1 MREMSKEEIKKLDR
15 EHVLHSWSVQGTLD
29 PTVVTKAEGIYF
41 YDADGKKYYDMSS
54 QLVNLNIGYG
64 NQKVAD
70 AIAEQAH
77 KLPFI
82 GPGYAVDVKSEL
94 ARKIIELAPDNMQKV
109 FFTLGGADANENALK
124 IARLYTGRNKVMSR
138 YRSYHGSTM
147 GAGNLTGEPRR
158 FNCEP
163 GIPGY
168 VKFFDPYVYREPIEL
183 VDFEDDAAAT
193 RFYIG
198 KLREQIIYEGPESI
212 AAIECETITGSN
224 GCIIPPDGYLQ
235 GIRDL
240 CDEFGIMMICD
251 EVMMGWCRTGE
262 VFACQNWGIK
272 PDIITFAKGVTCGYA
287 PLGGVIVD
295 KKIADYFDDHKLL
308 CGLTY
313 SGHPLSCAAGV
324 ATLDVYKED
333 HILDNVRAMG
343 KILGE
348 IEEDLKDKHAC
359 VGDVR
364 YKGLFSA
371 VELVKDKAT
380 KEPLVGYNA
389 DKENLMGKICG
400 MLKAKGF
407 STYTHE
413 NIIIV
418 APPLIIKEDELR
430 TAMTML
436 DEVLTEVDKMIA

>member
-1 MREMSKEEIKKLDR
+1 MREMSKEEIKKLDK
-15 EHVLHSWSVQGTLD
+15 EHVLHSWSVQGALD

-168 VKFFDPYVYREPIEL
+168 VKFFDPYVYREL

-193 RFYIG
+193 KFYIG

-272 PDIITFAKGVTCGYA
+272 PDIITFAKVVTCGYS

-348 IEEDLKDKHAC
+348 IEEDLKEKHAC

>member
-168 VKFFDPYVYREPIEL
+168 VKFFDPYVYREL

-198 KLREQIIYEGPESI
+198 KLREQIVYEGPESI

>member
-1 MREMSKEEIKKLDR
+1 MREMSKEEIKKLDK

-168 VKFFDPYVYREPIEL
+168 VKFFDPYVSREL

-193 RFYIG
+193 KFYIG

-272 PDIITFAKGVTCGYA
+272 PDIITFAKGVTCGYS

-348 IEEDLKDKHAC
+348 IEEDLKEKHAC

>member
-168 VKFFDPYVYREPIEL
+168 VKFFDPYVYREL

-295 KKIADYFDDHKLL
+295 KKIANYFDDHKLL

>member
-168 VKFFDPYVYREPIEL
+168 VKFFDPYVYREL

-295 KKIADYFDDHKLL
+295 KKIVDYFDDHKLL

>member
-1 MREMSKEEIKKLDR
+1 MREMSKEEIKKLDK

-168 VKFFDPYVYREPIEL
+168 VKFFDPYVYREL

-193 RFYIG
+193 KFYIG

-272 PDIITFAKGVTCGYA
+272 PDIITFAKGVTCGYS

-348 IEEDLKDKHAC
+348 IEEDLKEKHAC

>member
-1 MREMSKEEIKKLDR
+1 MREMSKEVIKKLDK

-168 VKFFDPYVYREPIEL
+168 VKFFDPYVYREL

-193 RFYIG
+193 KFYIG

-272 PDIITFAKGVTCGYA
+272 PDIITFAKGVTCGYS

-348 IEEDLKDKHAC
+348 IEEDLKEKHAC

>member
-168 VKFFDPYVYREPIEL
+168 VKFFDPYVYREL

-193 RFYIG
+193 KFYIG

-436 DEVLTEVDKMIA
+436 DEVLTEVDKVIA

>member
-1 MREMSKEEIKKLDR
+1 MREMSKEEIKKLDK

-168 VKFFDPYVYREPIEL
+168 VKFFDPYVYREL

-193 RFYIG
+193 KFYIG

-348 IEEDLKDKHAC
+348 IEEDLKEEHAC

>member
-168 VKFFDPYVYREPIEL
+168 VKFFDPYVYREL

-193 RFYIG
+193 KFYIG

-430 TAMTML
+430 TAMAML
-436 DEVLTEVDKMIA
+436 DEVLAEVDKMIA

>member
-70 AIAEQAH
+70 TIAEQAH

-168 VKFFDPYVYREPIEL
+168 VKFFDPYVYREL

-348 IEEDLKDKHAC
+348 LEEDLKDKHAC

>member
-168 VKFFDPYVYREPIEL
+168 VKFFDPYVYREL

-400 MLKAKGF
+400 MLKAKDF

>member
-29 PTVVTKAEGIYF
+29 PTVATKAEGIYF

-168 VKFFDPYVYREPIEL
+168 VKFFDPYVYREL

>member
-168 VKFFDPYVYREPIEL
+168 VKFFDPYVYREL

>member
-1 MREMSKEEIKKLDR
+1 MREMSKEEIKKLDK

-94 ARKIIELAPDNMQKV
+94 ASKIIELAPDNMQKV

-168 VKFFDPYVYREPIEL
+168 VKFFDPYVYREL

-193 RFYIG
+193 KFYIG

-348 IEEDLKDKHAC
+348 LEEDLKDKHAC

-380 KEPLVGYNA
+380 KEPLVDYNA

>member
-1 MREMSKEEIKKLDR
+1 MREMSKEEIKKLDK

-168 VKFFDPYVYREPIEL
+168 VKFFDPYVYREL

-193 RFYIG
+193 KFYIG

-430 TAMTML
+430 TAMTIL

>member
-168 VKFFDPYVYREPIEL
+168 VKFFDPYVYREL

-348 IEEDLKDKHAC
+348 LEEDLKDKHAC

>member
-168 VKFFDPYVYREPIEL
+168 VKFFDPYVYREL

-193 RFYIG
+193 KFYIG

-418 APPLIIKEDELR
+418 APPLIIREDELR